1 MKELRLKSE
10 ESGALCMA
18 LAALFR
24 AGICAGD
31 ALSLMA
37 QDETD
42 GVLRTLLTELAAR
55 ADGGEPLS
63 RVFREAGC
71 LPAYACG
78 LLEAGERVG
87 RTEQVLEALAHHYER
102 RARMEKRLYAA
113 LFYPAVLLVI
123 LLAVVAVLLM
133 WVLPVFD
140 DVYAQMGSRLTGI
153 AGGLLVLG
161 QVLRRVLPAALAVF
175 AAAAVVLALVWKH
188 PASNGKLRRLV
199 RKLSGSSGV
208 LGRLDAARAAQALA
222 LGMSS
227 GLTHEESAELAAA
240 LTDAQ
245 TPLGRRCRDCARS
258 VAAGESLSAAL
269 REAQI
274 LPPSQCRL
282 LEAGIRSGQ
291 GEAVMDAIAVRLL
304 DESEEALESAAGR
317 VEPALVLVTAV
328 LVGAV
333 LLTVMLPLLHILSAL
348 G

>member
-1 MKELRLKSE
+1 MKTFRLKTE
-10 ESGALCMA
+10 ETGALCMA

-24 AGICAGD
+24 AGIGAGD

-37 QDETD
+37 QDEPD
-42 GVLRTLLTELAAR
+42 GALRALLTELSAE
-55 ADGGEPLS
+55 ADAGASLAS
-63 RVFREAGC
+63 VFRDGDC
-71 LPAYACG
+71 LPPYACG

-102 RARMEKRLYAA
+102 RGRMERRLRAA
-113 LFYPAVLLVI
+113 VFYPAVLLVV

-140 DVYAQMGSRLTGI
+140 DVYAQMGSRLTGV
-153 AGGLLVLG
+153 AGGLLILG
-161 QVLRRVLPAALAVF
+161 QTLRRVLPAALAVI
-175 AAAAVVLALVWKH
+175 AAGALAVLLAWKRPAAQGV
-188 PASNGKLRRLV
+188 LRRLL

-227 GLTHEESAELAAA
+227 GLTHEESAELAAV
-240 LTDAQ
+240 LVEE
-245 TPLGRRCRDCARS
+245 TPVGGRCRDCARA
-258 VAAGESLSAAL
+258 VAAGETLSAAL
-269 REAQI
+269 RKAEI

-282 LEAGIRSGQ
+282 LEAGIRGGK

-317 VEPALVLVTAV
+317 IEPVLVLVTAV
-328 LVGAV
+328 LAGAI

>member
-1 MKELRLKSE
+1 MKTFRLKTE
-10 ESGALCMA
+10 ETGALCMA

-24 AGICAGD
+24 AGIGAGD

-37 QDETD
+37 QDEPD
-42 GVLRTLLTELAAR
+42 GALRALLTELSAE
-55 ADGGEPLS
+55 ADAGASLAS
-63 RVFREAGC
+63 VFRDGDC
-71 LPAYACG
+71 LPPYACG

-102 RARMEKRLYAA
+102 RGRMERRLRAA
-113 LFYPAVLLVI
+113 VFYPAVLLVV
-123 LLAVVAVLLM
+123 LLAVVAVR
-133 WVLPVFD
+133 VLPVFD
-140 DVYAQMGSRLTGI
+140 DVYAQMGSRLTGV
-153 AGGLLVLG
+153 AGGLLILG
-161 QVLRRVLPAALAVF
+161 QTLRRVLPAALAVI
-175 AAAAVVLALVWKH
+175 AAGALAVLLAWKRPAAQGV
-188 PASNGKLRRLV
+188 LRRLL

-227 GLTHEESAELAAA
+227 GLTHEESAELAAV
-240 LTDAQ
+240 LVEE
-245 TPLGRRCRDCARS
+245 TPVGGRCRDCARA
-258 VAAGESLSAAL
+258 VAAGETLSAAL
-269 REAQI
+269 RKAEI

-282 LEAGIRSGQ
+282 LEAGIRGGQ

-317 VEPALVLVTAV
+317 IEPVLVLVTAV
-328 LVGAV
+328 LAGAI